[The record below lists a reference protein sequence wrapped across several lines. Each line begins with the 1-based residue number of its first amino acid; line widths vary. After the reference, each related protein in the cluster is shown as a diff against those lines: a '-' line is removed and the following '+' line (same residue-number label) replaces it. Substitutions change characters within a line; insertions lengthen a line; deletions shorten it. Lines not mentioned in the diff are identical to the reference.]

1 MATFVF
7 YAHDSHLR
15 RADGRNTVMAAGADE
30 AAARSA
36 AEALIGLS
44 GALASFRAVQLN
56 DATPAFVV
64 EGHTPVG
71 SRSQALWPSLTRGG
85 DRLRGE

>member
-7 YAHDSHLR
+7 YAHEPHLR
-15 RADGRNTVMAAGADE
+15 RADCRNTVIAAGIDE

-36 AEALIGLS
+36 AESLMGLP
-44 GALASFRAVQLN
+44 GALASFRAVELE

-71 SRSQALWPSLTRGG
+71 SRSQSVWPSLTRGG